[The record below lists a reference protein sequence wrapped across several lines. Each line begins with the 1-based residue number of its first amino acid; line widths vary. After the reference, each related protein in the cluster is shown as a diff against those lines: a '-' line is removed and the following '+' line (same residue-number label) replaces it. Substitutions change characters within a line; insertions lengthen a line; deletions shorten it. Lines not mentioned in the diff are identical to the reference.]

1 MLSSILQGW
10 YGHCKDKSSEIFFPK
25 HDQRENF
32 YILYSV
38 SHIPYSIFHILKP
51 LLQKWQQSNKK
62 KFSLI
67 FLINYICA
75 SIIMHSH

>member
-38 SHIPYSIFHILKP
+38 SHILYSQAPTPKMATIQQEEIFID
-51 LLQKWQQSNKK
+51 LLD
-62 KFSLI
+62 
-67 FLINYICA
+67 
-75 SIIMHSH
+75 